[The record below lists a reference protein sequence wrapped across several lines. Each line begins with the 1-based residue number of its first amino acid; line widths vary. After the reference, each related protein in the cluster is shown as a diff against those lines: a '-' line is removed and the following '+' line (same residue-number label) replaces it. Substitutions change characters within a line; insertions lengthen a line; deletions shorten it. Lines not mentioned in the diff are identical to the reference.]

1 MEFGIRKSS
10 CLDSADSEAT
20 WLRCCTMIYLV
31 FAPGFWNEAC
41 KVLVISQVLGALTS
55 PAFVIKSW
63 LRIAASSQVPF
74 IIFCLQHVEMFLPK
88 LILTMKKALLTRRL
102 PSSSGPQVYT
112 YTP

>member
-63 LRIAASSQVPF
+63 LRIAASSQYFVF
-74 IIFCLQHVEMFLPK
+74 QHLPRPRAITAELYVQEMTEGAAR
-88 LILTMKKALLTRRL
+88 I
-102 PSSSGPQVYT
+102 SQ
-112 YTP
+112 